1 MRAIALT
8 IIPLLVCAL
17 NNVRSEPI
25 DPDYCHENKIDL
37 IVMEPLKGGSQIS
50 KMLIKVSFS
59 EATMMFTTIEVTIK
73 NQANKRGRRIYG
85 SSMVSTLEKTIT
97 FDYDQSYSNL
107 NYENT
112 FTFTL
117 SGQGSDEVTLQ
128 GQIYSPQ
135 VMNIKEESMT
145 FESNDLISI
154 YRRGAGVSYHKEK
167 FVFTNMV
174 QEIYLDHTMAIDFSG
189 VIFNYITSADYPL
202 NYENARVVIE
212 TTGGAFSDF
221 GSQMAISNWRKLEM
235 EIAKNTN
242 TGQYSIHPTVNCYVN
257 PYTLEMVNEPLD
269 GYIKTKY
276 LFFPRPKS
284 DLDTYTIRYMVED
297 MGANDNDFVYE
308 FKVYVSQSLFGNCG
322 DSCYCLTTEETYPD
336 LESGTIINY

>member
-1 MRAIALT
+1 MRIVSLVV
-8 IIPLLVCAL
+8 IPLFLCAL
-17 NNVRSEPI
+17 HNVRSELI

-37 IVMEPLKGGSQIS
+37 IIMEPLKGGKNTS
-50 KMLIKVSFS
+50 KFTIKVSFS
-59 EATMMFTTIEVTIK
+59 ETSLLLTQIQINIK
-73 NQANKRGRRIYG
+73 NTNNPRGRTIYRTTVG
-85 SSMVSTLEKTIT
+85 SVLERTIV

-112 FTFTL
+112 FTFIL

-128 GQIYSPQ
+128 GQVYSPQ
-135 VMNIKEESMT
+135 VMNIKEENMT

-154 YRRGAGVSYHKEK
+154 YRRGAGTSYYKEK
-167 FVFTNMV
+167 FVFSNMV
-174 QEIYLDHTMAIDFSG
+174 QEIHLDHTMAIDFSG
-189 VIFNYITSADYPL
+189 VLFNYIGADDYPL

-212 TTGGAFSDF
+212 TTEGTFSNF
-221 GSQMAISNWRKLEM
+221 GNQMAISNWRKLEM
-235 EIAKNTN
+235 EITRNAN
-242 TGQYSIHPTVNCYVN
+242 TGQYSIHPASNCYVN
-257 PYTLEMVNEPLD
+257 PYTLEMVNEPLE

-308 FKVYVSQSLFGNCG
+308 FKVYVSQALFGNCG

-336 LESGTIINY
+336 LESGTLINY